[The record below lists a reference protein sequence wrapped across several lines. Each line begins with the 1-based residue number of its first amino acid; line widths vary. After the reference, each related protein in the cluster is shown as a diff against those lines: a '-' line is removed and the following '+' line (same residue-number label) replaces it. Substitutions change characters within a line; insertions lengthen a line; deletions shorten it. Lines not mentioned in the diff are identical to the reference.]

1 MSELL
6 KFEID
11 QGVATI
17 TLNRPEKLNAFTDD
31 MLEKWLAAL
40 EECRTSPEVRGIV
53 MIGVGRAFTTRPR
66 HGDLRAHGAGQQ
78 GVPGRRA
85 DAGHLRVRSRVA
97 EGAPLAAQLTK
108 RVMRFGR
115 DEDLAKAKEIV
126 AANLPI
132 VRTSENH
139 MEAVNA
145 FREKRPPQFN
155 GRKGQEARIG

>member
-1 MSELL
+1 METYARMGLVSKVFPDAELMR
-6 KFEID
+6 
-11 QGVATI
+11 GTS
-17 TLNRPEKLNAFTDD
+17 AF
-31 MLEKWLAAL
+31 A
-40 EECRTSPEVRGIV
+40 R
-53 MIGVGRAFTTRPR
+53 
-66 HGDLRAHGAGQQ
+66 
-78 GVPGRRA
+78 
-85 DAGHLRVRSRVA
+85 RVA